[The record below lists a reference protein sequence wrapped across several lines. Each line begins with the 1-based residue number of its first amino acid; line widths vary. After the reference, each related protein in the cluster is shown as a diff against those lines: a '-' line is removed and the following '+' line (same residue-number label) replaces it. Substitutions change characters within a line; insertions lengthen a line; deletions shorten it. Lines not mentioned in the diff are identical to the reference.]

1 VQDREQL
8 RKGREKQMCCIIA
21 KRFSF
26 CLSAEHS
33 PEVTESVLPTFS
45 AGEVRCDPP
54 NNKLD
59 KFSGTLSYLG
69 NTYLLNHERLLL
81 RGCVIRNT
89 DWCYGLV
96 VYTGTLPP
104 RHSQTQPVSACS
116 PPSCG

>member
-1 VQDREQL
+1 MEFGAREYMARL
-8 RKGREKQMCCIIA
+8 
-21 KRFSF
+21 
-26 CLSAEHS
+26 CLGHLT
-33 PEVTESVLPTFS
+33 EVTESVLPTFS

-104 RHSQTQPVSACS
+104 RHSQTQPVSVSACS